1 MRSLSAPI
9 MYQQRTRRY
18 AHRVDQRNA
27 GGRGYASGPVQKF
40 GSAANFEHAVAV
52 ITAMVAVGE
61 AMNNFH
67 GNAYG
72 PDYRS

>member
-1 MRSLSAPI
+1 

-61 AMNNFH
+61 AMNNST
-67 GNAYG
+67 GMLMAPTTAG
-72 PDYRS
+72 TARS